1 MPADQR
7 VGKWSLTMAWWAL
20 FSAMFWIYVAVASAG
35 AVGVPN
41 TIIGMALTI
50 ATYGI
55 INLVL
60 SRYAARTGLTVSVF
74 SRTLF
79 GLLGSALASLIFAA
93 TAIYYA
99 VFEGSIIAV
108 AFHEYFGGDILIWYA
123 AVVIYAVPLA
133 VGGVQHWLDRLNGFL
148 LPFYFAGLIAVV
160 IAATVIRGVP
170 TNWIGE
176 AAASSALPG
185 WLTSYLIYMGVYIMM
200 MYTFDYARYG
210 RQRDE

>member
-1 MPADQR
+1 M
-7 VGKWSLTMAWWAL
+7 V
-20 FSAMFWIYVAVASAG
+20 
-35 AVGVPN
+35 
-41 TIIGMALTI
+41 LTI

-108 AFHEYFGGDILIWYA
+108 AFHEYFGGNLVFWYA
-123 AVVIYAVPLA
+123 AVVVFAIPWLSAVSSTGWTGSTASCCRSTSPVSLRWSSPRRPSRA
-133 VGGVQHWLDRLNGFL
+133 YPPTGSARPRPVPRCR
-148 LPFYFAGLIAVV
+148 AG
-160 IAATVIRGVP
+160 
-170 TNWIGE
+170 
-176 AAASSALPG
+176 
-185 WLTSYLIYMGVYIMM
+185 
-200 MYTFDYARYG
+200 
-210 RQRDE
+210 

>member
-41 TIIGMALTI
+41 TMIGMVLTI

-108 AFHEYFGGDILIWYA
+108 AFHD
-123 AVVIYAVPLA
+123 
-133 VGGVQHWLDRLNGFL
+133 
-148 LPFYFAGLIAVV
+148 
-160 IAATVIRGVP
+160 
-170 TNWIGE
+170 
-176 AAASSALPG
+176 
-185 WLTSYLIYMGVYIMM
+185 
-200 MYTFDYARYG
+200 
-210 RQRDE
+210 